1 MHIKWQ
7 LCLDWL
13 FNPSKKQKR
22 KQNKTK
28 KKQQQ
33 QQQQQKISTTKGI
46 IIQGT
51 PSQMVTS
58 LNVFT
63 RTQIVNYAS

>member
-1 MHIKWQ
+1 MAAVSGLAFQ
-7 LCLDWL
+7 
-13 FNPSKKQKR
+13 SQ
-22 KQNKTK
+22 QKTK
-28 KKQQQ
+28 KKTKQNKKKQQQQ